1 MTSTTN
7 NNKNTVHDEEFWL
20 SLQADMLSSNQS
32 PEVRDIAPL
41 IEQSF
46 IFSMFFKSSSDTEL
60 LGFQRF
66 LDLKNYGYL
75 ILIDL
80 LVDYSLKSNRIK
92 LDNLALYELLKNN
105 LNNINSAVGP
115 LIGNRISVLITHD
128 SMEEK
133 DSYIISEALIKLFN
147 KNNLTV
153 TIGIGNMTSLRSI
166 STSFLDSITAI
177 TYCHPNHYMHVR
189 DTEDIKKHLN
199 FDYEDTEKHLLDAI
213 KQKKVEAF
221 NYFGMLMDWISPFND
236 IAKRNYIVELL
247 ILSAY
252 AMRNDNPENMKK
264 FNPLGKVRELLE
276 YEGKDLLGWAFK
288 QFVFITSFVKPQNS
302 INHSNKIVRQTKEY
316 LEVHF
321 TEDIS
326 LEDAAAQVNVSP
338 QYFSKL
344 IKKNTGFNFIDWLSM
359 MRVKKAKELFNTSN
373 LSIKEVCFMIGYKDP
388 NYFSRIFKKRVG
400 ITPSEY
406 IKNSTY
412 RKNDE

>member
-1 MTSTTN
+1 MTSIT
-7 NNKNTVHDEEFWL
+7 NNKNAVSDEEFWL
-20 SLQADMLSSNQS
+20 SLQAEMLSSNQS
-32 PEVRDIAPL
+32 PEAKDLAPL

-46 IFSMFFKSSSDTEL
+46 LFSMFFKSSSNTEL
-60 LGFQRF
+60 LGFQHF
-66 LDLKNYGYL
+66 LKLSNYGYL
-75 ILIDL
+75 ILVDI
-80 LVDYSLKSNRIK
+80 LVDYSLKSHWNRP
-92 LDNLALYELLKNN
+92 DNLALYKLLKSNLKNVNN
-105 LNNINSAVGP
+105 AIGP
-115 LIGNRISVLITHD
+115 LIGNRMSILVTHD

-133 DSYIISEALIKLFN
+133 DSHIISDSLIKLFN
-147 KNNLTV
+147 DNNLTV
-153 TIGIGNMTSLRSI
+153 TIGIGNITSLRSI
-166 STSFLDSITAI
+166 TSSFLDAITAI
-177 TYCHPNHYMHVR
+177 TYCNPNHYMHVR
-189 DTEDIKKHLN
+189 DTEDIKEHRN

-221 NYFGMLMDWISPFND
+221 DYFVMLMDWISPFND

-264 FNPLGKVRELLE
+264 FNPLGKAKELLE
-276 YEGKDLLGWAFK
+276 CEGKDLLGWAFK

-316 LEVHF
+316 LEAHF

-359 MRVKKAKELFNTSN
+359 IRIKKAKELFNTTN

-406 IKNSTY
+406 IKNSTF